1 MTYIHPDGTRVESED
16 DGRVIL
22 FDGED
27 PVVDLYPSCAAAIHA
42 AFLDSLGLWLDE
54 PTGCL
59 VDTASRRPAP
69 SQGGSYNV
77 LRREPGGHMETDYG
91 WTGQIHPDERD
102 QAVDRYV
109 ATLRIDNARRVRD
122 LAQEVVQLIDAATAR
137 AHRDR
142 EAINAYWAERG
153 EGPLTGQPS
162 ITGTPE
168 AGALRRRSMDLTRA
182 LAELR
187 KS

>member
-54 PTGCL
+54 ETGCL
-59 VDTASRRPAP
+59 VDTASRSAR
-69 SQGGSYNV
+69 GSSTAFKV
-77 LRREPGGHMETDYG
+77 LQREAEGWIDDEG
-91 WTGQIHPDERD
+91 WTDRTNRDERD

-109 ATLRIDNARRVRD
+109 ATLTPPQPEPQPGEVWEVTLDDGPMRVHVSAGRQLHQLGTGVWCSPD
-122 LAQEVVQLIDAATAR
+122 L
-137 AHRDR
+137 
-142 EAINAYWAERG
+142 
-153 EGPLTGQPS
+153 P
-162 ITGTPE
+162 
-168 AGALRRRSMDLTRA
+168 RRRLMTADGEWVGGES
-182 LAELR
+182 
-187 KS
+187 